1 MQFGLLYDFRNPP
14 TANTPSPKLY
24 GETFEQI
31 RAAEALGWDSVWVTE
46 HHFTDDGYLPS
57 VDIAASAI
65 AVQTERVRIGHSVLL
80 LPLHHPIEVAENGAV
95 LDIISNGRYIF
106 GPGLGYKLD
115 EFATFG
121 VNRKH
126 RPSRMDESMEIIHRA
141 WSEERFSFA
150 GRHFQVE
157 NIAVTPKPVQRPRP
171 PIIMAARSE
180 PALRRAAR
188 YADGI
193 IAVGSDALISQYHDF
208 VRAEGKDPATQT
220 VAVLRSTIISD
231 DPERTWAE
239 VEPWVRWRNVRY
251 GEWYGEA
258 ADLPG
263 DAQMLPRAE
272 GSPAERAMQALI
284 RTPETLTADV
294 RRLESI
300 GVNLVI
306 FFATFPG
313 YAPLKMM
320 PTWEAVARKVMPAFR

>member
-14 TANTPSPKLY
+14 PANMPSARLY
-24 GETFEQI
+24 AETFEQI
-31 RAAEALGWDSVWVTE
+31 RAVEELGWDSVWVTE

-65 AVQTERVRIGHSVLL
+65 AVQTERVKIGHSVLL

-121 VNRKH
+121 VNRRH

-141 WSEERFSFA
+141 WGDEPFSFK

-157 NIAVTPKPVQRPRP
+157 NISVTPKPVQRPRP

-180 PALRRAAR
+180 PALRRAAK

-208 VRAEGKDPATQT
+208 VRAEGKDPAAQM

-239 VEPWVRWRNVRY
+239 VEPWARWRNIRY

-258 ADLPG
+258 GDLPE

-272 GSPAERAMQALI
+272 GAASERAMQALM
-284 RTPETLTADV
+284 RTPETLTEDL
-294 RRLESI
+294 RRLEAI

-313 YAPLKMM
+313 YPPLKML
-320 PTWEAVARKVMPAFR
+320 PTWESVARNVMPAFR